1 MIPINDELLFLT
13 KATGLATCAMYK
25 RLRNDRQKL
34 NEAFYQLHHFWT
46 RVKTIREL
54 HKITIYTKK
63 GCQVMVSKVSTLA
76 SLYTIT
82 KENKSPS
89 LQGEKTF

>member
-13 KATGLATCAMYK
+13 KVTGLATCAMYK
-25 RLRNDRQKL
+25 YLKNDRQKT
-34 NEAFYQLHHFWT
+34 AFCQLHHFWT
-46 RVKTIREL
+46 SVKAIKEQ
-54 HKITIYTKK
+54 HKTTIYTKK
-63 GCQVMVSKVSTLA
+63 GCQVMVSKISTLA
-76 SLYTIT
+76 SLHNIT